1 MYLSLFSSSDR
12 GVSVTLHAHP
22 AGWEA
27 GAESPLRDGST
38 EGGMRNSQQSP
49 VPSVRPNYGQG
60 WELSLYFFC
69 SRSRVSDDK
78 YGRCH
83 SVD

>member
-1 MYLSLFSSSDR
+1 MEKWGRRSKGEGMRDQRSKGGGMKDR
-12 GVSVTLHAHP
+12 K
-22 AGWEA
+22 
-27 GAESPLRDGST
+27 ST